1 MPLGIG
7 WSITIFFSTALLTW
21 AWIRV
26 ARRYRIHDQP
36 ERRRLHFSDVPR
48 AGGISIGLVM
58 LSASLFL
65 VFRSPG
71 SNHFLPLPVFGLF
84 LYLALGFW
92 DDLKPMSSG
101 KKLFL
106 HLLVAGILCCAA
118 AFQLHTGFAVAIITA
133 SAYLLFVNIWN
144 FMDGS
149 NGLVTMQSLACTI
162 GFIALG
168 YFSDTTYSY
177 ALALA
182 VCCLG
187 FLPFNFPLARVFL
200 GDVGSHVLG
209 AALVGLAFLAY
220 AEGQWTL
227 LEMLCLTSALW
238 VDAVMTFVRRGIR
251 GYKLAQAHRSH
262 LYQYA
267 IRNGQSHAMVCL
279 YYTSWTAGMV
289 LMIGLSRQLPDITQS
304 VLLLSLI
311 VVACVLHQWLRLFVL
326 KSARYQKKPK
336 FISQ

>member
-1 MPLGIG
+1 MPLGLG
-7 WSITIFFSTALLTW
+7 WSITIFFSTAFLTW
-21 AWIRV
+21 GWIRV
-26 ARRYRIHDQP
+26 ARAYRIHDKP

-48 AGGISIGLVM
+48 AGGISIGLMM
-58 LSASLFL
+58 LSASLL
-65 VFRSPG
+65 ILFRSPS
-71 SNHFLPLPVFGLF
+71 SNHFLPLSVFGLF

-106 HLLVAGILCCAA
+106 HLLAAGILFYVA
-118 AFQLHTGFAVAIITA
+118 AFQLCAGFSLALVTA
-133 SAYLLFVNIWN
+133 FAYLIFVNIWN

-149 NGLVTMQSLACTI
+149 NGLVAMQSLACSI
-162 GFIALG
+162 GFLALG
-168 YFSDTTYSY
+168 HYSDTTYYY

-187 FLPFNFPLARVFL
+187 FLPFNFPVARVFL

-227 LEMLCLTSALW
+227 LEMLCLASALW
-238 VDAVMTFVRRGIR
+238 VDAVMTFVRRGLR

-267 IRNGQSHAMVCL
+267 IRNGQSHPMVCL
-279 YYTSWTAGMV
+279 CYTSWTAGMI
-289 LMIGLSRQLPDITQS
+289 LIIGFSRQLPDTTQAI
-304 VLLLSLI
+304 VLLVLI
-311 VVACVLHQWLRLFVL
+311 VAACVLHQWLRLFVL

-336 FISQ
+336 LILQ

>member
-1 MPLGIG
+1 MPLGLG
-7 WSITIFFSTALLTW
+7 WSIAIFFLTALLTW

-26 ARRYRIHDQP
+26 ARKYGIHDQP
-36 ERRRLHFSDVPR
+36 ERRRLHFFAVPR
-48 AGGISIGLVM
+48 AGGISIALVM

-71 SNHFLPLPVFGLF
+71 SDHYLPLPVFGLF

-106 HLLVAGILCCAA
+106 HLLVAGTIWYWAV
-118 AFQLHTGFAVAIITA
+118 FQLRHGFATAIITTF
-133 SAYLLFVNIWN
+133 AYLLFVNIWN

-149 NGLVTMQSLACTI
+149 NGLVAMQTLACTI
-162 GFIALG
+162 GFLALG
-168 YFSDTTYSY
+168 HFSDTTYYY
-177 ALALA
+177 AITLA

-187 FLPFNFPLARVFL
+187 FLPFTFPVARVFL

-209 AALVGLAFLAY
+209 AALVGLALLAY
-220 AEGQWTL
+220 AEGQWVL
-227 LEMLCLTSALW
+227 LEMLCLASALW
-238 VDAVMTFVRRGIR
+238 VDAVMTFVRRGVR

-279 YYTSWTAGMV
+279 YYTSWTAGMI
-289 LMIGLSRQLPDITQS
+289 LIIGLSRQLPDITQA

-311 VVACVLHQWLRLFVL
+311 VAVCFLHQWLRLFVL

-336 FISQ
+336 LIL

>member
-1 MPLGIG
+1 MPLGLG
-7 WSITIFFSTALLTW
+7 WSIAIFFSTAFLTW
-21 AWIRV
+21 AWIRI
-26 ARRYRIHDQP
+26 ARAYRIHDQP

-58 LSASLFL
+58 LTASLL
-65 VFRSPG
+65 ILFRSPS
-71 SNHFLPLPVFGLF
+71 SNHFFPLPVLGLF

-92 DDLKPMSSG
+92 DDLRPISSG

-106 HLLVAGILCCAA
+106 HLLVSGILFYVS
-118 AFQLHTGFAVAIITA
+118 AFQLSTGFAQAMITA
-133 SAYLLFVNIWN
+133 FAYLIFVNIWN

-149 NGLVTMQSLACTI
+149 NGLVAMQSLASTI
-162 GFIALG
+162 GFLVLG
-168 YFSDTTYSY
+168 HYSDTAYYY

-187 FLPFNFPLARVFL
+187 FLPFNFPVARVFL

-209 AALVGLAFLAY
+209 AALVGLALLAY

-227 LEMLCLTSALW
+227 LEMLCLASVLW
-238 VDAVMTFVRRGIR
+238 VDAVMTFVRRGLR

-279 YYTSWTAGMV
+279 YYTSWTAGMI
-289 LMIGLSRQLPDITQS
+289 LIIGFSRQLPDAVQAI
-304 VLLLSLI
+304 VLLTLI
-311 VVACVLHQWLRLFVL
+311 LAACVLHQWLRLFVL

-336 FISQ
+336 LISR